1 MLVQHGTHIKNPCR
15 PNLSKILSSVYCW
28 NGQPVPVEL
37 RVRIDREFERLQMV
51 TEQIKFFEKERE
63 MRLKDPKTV
72 NLQHVVKLQRLRGI
86 GTQGSWLFV
95 MEFLGWRQFRNR
107 REISALSG
115 LAPTPYDSGS
125 RSRAL
130 T

>member
-15 PNLSKILSSVYCW
+15 RNLSKILSSVYCW

-37 RVRIDREFERLQMV
+37 SVRIDREFERLQMV
-51 TEQIKFFEKERE
+51 TEQIKFLEKERE

-86 GTQGSWLFV
+86 CTQGSWLFV